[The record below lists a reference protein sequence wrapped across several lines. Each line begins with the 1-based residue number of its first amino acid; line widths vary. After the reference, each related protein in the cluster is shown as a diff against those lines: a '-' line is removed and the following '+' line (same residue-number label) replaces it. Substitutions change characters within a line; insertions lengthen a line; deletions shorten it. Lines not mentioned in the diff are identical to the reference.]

1 MMYLAIAFCH
11 PIILLLQCSVVSVG
25 VVIDFE
31 DGAEGNGESFSI
43 GSTSIR
49 ILHSATIPSKNE
61 TGVIPHYTPSQII
74 QETCSFLELHLP
86 PCGYYS
92 GVGIATFGPA
102 GVDERSHDTYGKI
115 LPGTPKR
122 EWRGVDLLT
131 PIRKACGLEEM
142 PKRVGFDTD
151 VNAPAIA
158 EFRHRSHDAE
168 RKKQSSSKPLT
179 SLSYVTVGTGVGVGL
194 VVNSKP
200 THGLLHPE
208 AGHIA
213 VQPLDGDAFK
223 GYSWGDKSPYRGK
236 NTVEGIT
243 SSVALTERYLQLY
256 NGGGEDVS
264 SDDAQAREVLS
275 TLPDSHPIWTH
286 SANAI
291 SNLCVSLLLI
301 TSCQK
306 IVIGGGIM
314 KRKMLFGLVRKQVW
328 NLLNGYL
335 DSVNE
340 LSDESKL
347 DEIIVESSWERI
359 GSGLVGAFAL
369 ALEARDGEEETTR
382 DGSTAQEEREKREFA
397 SGVLA
402 GIGLSFGCMLISS
415 LFARMHTKR

>member
-1 MMYLAIAFCH
+1 MQNPIHIAAIEGGGTTF
-11 PIILLLQCSVVSVG
+11 VVSVG
-25 VVIDFE
+25 VVID
-31 DGAEGNGESFSI
+31 GNEGGDESFCI
-43 GSTSIR
+43 GSTSVR
-49 ILHSATIPSKNE
+49 ILHSATIPSKDDN

-74 QETCSFLELHLP
+74 QKTCSFLELHLP

-102 GVDERSHDTYGKI
+102 GVDERSPDTYGKI

-158 EFRHRSHDAE
+158 EFRHRSHDME
-168 RKKQSSSKPLT
+168 RKKPSSSKPLS

-200 THGLLHPE
+200 AHGLLHPE

-213 VQPLDGDAFK
+213 VQPLDGDEFD

-256 NGGGEDVS
+256 NGGDEDVS
-264 SDDAQAREVLS
+264 SDEAQAREVLS

-314 KRKMLFGLVRKQVW
+314 KRKMLFNLVRKQVW
-328 NLLNGYL
+328 SLLNGYL
-335 DSVNE
+335 DSVDE

-347 DEIIVESSWERI
+347 DEIIVESSWEGI
-359 GSGLVGAFAL
+359 GSGLVGAYAL
-369 ALEARDGEEETTR
+369 ALDAHDGEGETGIDGATARDG
-382 DGSTAQEEREKREFA
+382 DERFT

-402 GIGLSFGCMLISS
+402 GIGLSFGCMLVSS
-415 LFARMHTKR
+415 LFARMHKKR

>member
-1 MMYLAIAFCH
+1 MI
-11 PIILLLQCSVVSVG
+11 S
-25 VVIDFE
+25 
-31 DGAEGNGESFSI
+31 
-43 GSTSIR
+43 
-49 ILHSATIPSKNE
+49 
-61 TGVIPHYTPSQII
+61 HYPPSQII
-74 QETCSFLELHLP
+74 QEACSFLELHLP

-102 GVDERSHDTYGKI
+102 GVDERSHETYGKI

-122 EWRGVDLLT
+122 EWRGVDLLA
-131 PIRKACGLEEM
+131 PLRKACGLDGM
-142 PKRVGFDTD
+142 PNRVGFDTD

-158 EFRHRSHDAE
+158 EFRHRCHDME
-168 RKKQSSSKPLT
+168 VKQQSPSKPLT

-200 THGLLHPE
+200 IHGLLHPE

-213 VQPLDGDAFK
+213 VQPLEGDAFE

-256 NGGGEDVS
+256 NGGDEDVS
-264 SDDAQAREVLS
+264 SDDKKANMAQDREVLS

-291 SNLCVSLLLI
+291 SNLCVSLLLV

-306 IVIGGGIM
+306 VVLGGGIM
-314 KRKMLFGLVRKQVW
+314 KRKMLVSLVRKQVW

-347 DEIIVESSWERI
+347 DEIIVESSWEEL

-369 ALEARDGEEETTR
+369 ALDAHEREEETTMDSETVR
-382 DGSTAQEEREKREFA
+382 DEREKEERSFTR
-397 SGVLA
+397 GVLA
-402 GIGLSFGCMLISS
+402 GIGLSFGCMFLSS
-415 LFARMHTKR
+415 LFAGMHRKR